1 MRFTAPGY
9 TLDEQASLDDPTKEG
24 CVHKALSL
32 AREDVERSG
41 SLVPS
46 APRGA
51 RPQGRRHP
59 LRRTEPPGLGARS
72 LPLLRPRTPTR
83 SLWQLLEDD
92 RELIGL
98 KITLLAGL
106 GVLTAALEWVR

>member
-1 MRFTAPGY
+1 
-9 TLDEQASLDDPTKEG
+9 
-24 CVHKALSL
+24 VHKALSL

-46 APRGA
+46 SPRGA
-51 RPQGRRHP
+51 RPQGRRRP
-59 LRRTEPPGLGARS
+59 LRRTEPAGLGARS
-72 LPLLRPRTPTR
+72 LPLLRLRTPTR
-83 SLWQLLEDD
+83 SLWQRLEDD
-92 RELIGL
+92 RALIGL